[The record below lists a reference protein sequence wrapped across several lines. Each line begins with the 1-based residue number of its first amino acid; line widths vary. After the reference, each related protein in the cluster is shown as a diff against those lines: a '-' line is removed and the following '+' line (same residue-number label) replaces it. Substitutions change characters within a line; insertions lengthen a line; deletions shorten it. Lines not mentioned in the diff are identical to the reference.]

1 MGIDG
6 IGKPGGIKP
15 GAIEGIGGG
24 TTDVDSASG
33 DFSLNQV
40 GETQQ
45 AEASSSL
52 GQLERGEIGLD
63 EYLNGRVESAVAH
76 LDGKLPS
83 EQLEFVK
90 EQLREQLSSDPVL
103 SELVRRTTGQQTS
116 GA

>member
-15 GAIEGIGGG
+15 GAIEGIEGGA
-24 TTDVDSASG
+24 TEVDSATG

-45 AEASSSL
+45 AEASSAL
-52 GQLERGEIGLD
+52 GQLERGEISLD
-63 EYLNGRVESAVAH
+63 EYLNGRVEGAVAH
-76 LDGKLPS
+76 LNGKLS
-83 EQLEFVK
+83 TEQLDFVK

-103 SELVRRTTGQQTS
+103 SELVRRATGQQTS